1 MKEIKTREQLEGE
14 IEDALFCLEQV
25 RGILD
30 CSMED
35 KDFHAKRIID
45 AFLEERENES

>member
-1 MKEIKTREQLEGE
+1 MKEIKTREQLEDE
-14 IEDALFCLEQV
+14 IEDALFCLEQI

-35 KDFHAKRIID
+35 RDFHAKRIID
-45 AFLEERENES
+45 EFIEMLRK